1 MSWAVIRLHLKE
13 YIQSECQSAIFKKE
27 FDKQLGKTQ
36 LKELEIFSLREH
48 ASLIEGYREE

>member
-1 MSWAVIRLHLKE
+1 MPYL
-13 YIQSECQSAIFKKE
+13 KE

-36 LKELEIFSLREH
+36 LKELEIFSLKEH